1 MRLYWI
7 WFAMLTGLNPRI
19 RQILLARF
27 SDPEELY
34 HVRRDVLENL
44 DGITKEAL
52 DALENKNL
60 SESRKI
66 EEDCRKKNI
75 GILAIGDVNYPS
87 RLKNIEDP
95 PVVLYY
101 RGQLPDFEE
110 APVVSVVGTRKATA
124 YGMNTA
130 RQISRQIAACG
141 ALVVSGGASGIDT
154 MAMQGAM
161 EAGKPTVGVLGC
173 GVDVVYP
180 AKNSRLFAKTMEN
193 GCLLSEY
200 PPGSPPLGWHFP
212 LRNRIISGLA
222 NGILVV
228 EAPARS
234 GALITSREA
243 LEQGRDVFVIP
254 GNIDV
259 LACEGSNALLQEGAS
274 AVFSGWDI
282 VREYEPLYPGKVKK
296 CTPVISLIEEAEQI
310 REAEPALKVAQN
322 TAAYKRTDKKD
333 IDNGSQ
339 SHYSGINKPAPE
351 LTGEERLIVGKLQLE
366 PRAVDEV
373 IAELDMSASKVLGVL
388 TMLALKGVVVNHP
401 GKRVSLKMKFPD

>member
-1 MRLYWI
+1 
-7 WFAMLTGLNPRI
+7 MLPGLNART
-19 RQILLARF
+19 RQILLSRF

-34 HVRRDVLENL
+34 HASGDVLKTLE
-44 DGITKEAL
+44 GITPETIQ
-52 DALENKNL
+52 ALENKDL

-66 EEDCRKKNI
+66 LEDCQRKNI
-75 GILAIGDVNYPS
+75 GILAVGDKNYPS

-110 APVVSVVGTRKATA
+110 VPVVSVVGTRKATA

-130 RQISRQIAACG
+130 RQIARQIAACG
-141 ALVVSGGASGIDT
+141 ALVVSGGASGIDSV
-154 MAMQGAM
+154 AMQGAM

-180 AKNSRLFAKTMEN
+180 VKNSGLFAKTVEH

-200 PPGSPPLGWHFP
+200 PPGTPPLGWHFP

-228 EAPARS
+228 EAPAKS

-259 LACEGSNALLQEGAS
+259 PACQGSNALLQDGAA

-282 VREYEPLYPGKVKK
+282 VREYESRYPGKVQK
-296 CTPVISLIEEAEQI
+296 CQPVISLIEEAEQI
-310 REAEPALKVAQN
+310 REAEPTLKVAQN
-322 TAAYKRTDKKD
+322 TVIPERSGRGIDKKD

-339 SHYSGINKPAPE
+339 SHYSGINEPVPE
-351 LTGEERLIVGKLQLE
+351 LTGEERQILGKLGLQ
-366 PRAVDEV
+366 PRSVDDV
-373 IAELDMSASKVLGVL
+373 IAELELPASKVLSIL
-388 TMLALKGVVVNHP
+388 TMLALKGVVINHP
-401 GKRVSLKMKFPD
+401 GKRVSLKRKLPD

>member
-1 MRLYWI
+1 
-7 WFAMLTGLNPRI
+7 MLPGLNPRM
-19 RQILLARF
+19 RQMLLSRF

-34 HVRRDVLENL
+34 HARRDLLEDL
-44 DGITKEAL
+44 EFMTKEAL
-52 DALENKNL
+52 DALENKDL

-66 EEDCRKKNI
+66 LEDCQRNKI
-75 GILAIGDVNYPS
+75 GILAVGDENYPS

-110 APVVSVVGTRKATA
+110 APVISVVGTRKATA
-124 YGMNTA
+124 YGLNTA

-141 ALVVSGGASGIDT
+141 ALVVSGGASGIDSV
-154 MAMQGAM
+154 AMQGAM
-161 EAGKPTVGVLGC
+161 EAGEPTVGVLGC

-180 AKNSRLFAKTMEN
+180 AKNSRLFAKTVEN

-228 EAPARS
+228 EAPEKS

-243 LEQGRDVFVIP
+243 LEQGRDVYVIP

-259 LACEGSNALLQEGAS
+259 PACQGSNALLQDGAA
-274 AVFSGWDI
+274 AVFSGWDV
-282 VREYEPLYPGKVKK
+282 VRQYEAFYPGRVQKRQ
-296 CTPVISLIEEAEQI
+296 PVLSLIEEAEQI
-310 REAEPALKVAQN
+310 REAESVLKVAQSG
-322 TAAYKRTDKKD
+322 TVVCKRADKKD
-333 IDNGSQ
+333 IDNISQ
-339 SHYSGINKPAPE
+339 SHYSGINEPIPE
-351 LTGEERLIVGKLQLE
+351 LTGEEQQVLGKLQLQ
-366 PRAVDEV
+366 PRSVDDV
-373 IAELDMSASKVLGVL
+373 ISELGMPASKVLSML
-388 TMLALKGVVVNHP
+388 TMLALKGVVINHP
-401 GKRVSLKMKFPD
+401 GKRVSLKRKLPD

>member
-1 MRLYWI
+1 
-7 WFAMLTGLNPRI
+7 MLSGLNPRM

-34 HVRRDVLENL
+34 HARRDALEDL
-44 DGITKEAL
+44 EGITKEAL
-52 DALENKNL
+52 EALENKDL
-60 SESRKI
+60 SESQKI
-66 EEDCRKKNI
+66 VNDCRRKNI
-75 GILAIGDVNYPS
+75 GILAIGDEAYPRS
-87 RLKNIEDP
+87 LKNIEDP

-101 RGQLPDFEE
+101 RGHLPDFEE
-110 APVVSVVGTRKATA
+110 VPVISVVGTRKATV

-141 ALVVSGGASGIDT
+141 ALVVSGGASGIDS

-180 AKNSRLFAKTMEN
+180 VKNRRLFEKTVEQ

-228 EAPARS
+228 EAPIKS

-259 LACEGSNALLQEGAS
+259 PACQGSNALLQDGAA

-282 VREYEPLYPGKVKK
+282 VREYEALYSEKVQK
-296 CTPVISLIEEAEQI
+296 CVPVISLIEEAEQI

-322 TAAYKRTDKKD
+322 TVIAQELSRRTDKKD

-339 SHYSGINKPAPE
+339 SHYSGINEPVPE
-351 LTGEERLIVGKLQLE
+351 LTGEERQILDKLQLQ
-366 PRAVDEV
+366 PRSVDDV
-373 IAELDMSASKVLGVL
+373 IAELDMPASKVLGVM
-388 TMLALKGVVVNHP
+388 TMLALKGVVINHP
-401 GKRVSLKMKFPD
+401 GKRISLKRKLPD

>member
-1 MRLYWI
+1 
-7 WFAMLTGLNPRI
+7 MLPGLNSRM
-19 RQILLARF
+19 RQILLTRF

-34 HVRRDVLENL
+34 HAQGNVLRDLE
-44 DGITKEAL
+44 GITPEAVQ
-52 DALENKNL
+52 ALENKDL

-66 EEDCRKKNI
+66 MEDCRRKNI
-75 GILAIGDVNYPS
+75 GILAIGDENYPR

-110 APVVSVVGTRKATA
+110 APVISVVGTRKATA

-130 RQISRQIAACG
+130 RQIARQIAACG
-141 ALVVSGGASGIDT
+141 ALVVSGGASGIDA

-180 AKNSRLFAKTMEN
+180 VKNSQLFAKTIEN

-200 PPGSPPLGWHFP
+200 PPGTPPLGWHFP

-228 EAPARS
+228 EAPEKS

-259 LACEGSNALLQEGAS
+259 LACQGSNALLQDGAA

-282 VREYEPLYPGKVKK
+282 VREYEALYPGKVQKRQ
-296 CTPVISLIEEAEQI
+296 PVISLIEEAEQI

-322 TAAYKRTDKKD
+322 KVIPERLNRAADKKD
-333 IDNGSQ
+333 IDNRSQ
-339 SHYSGINKPAPE
+339 SHYSGINEPIPE
-351 LTGEERLIVGKLQLE
+351 LTGEERQILGKLELQ
-366 PRAVDEV
+366 PRSVDDV
-373 IAELDMSASKVLGVL
+373 IAELGLPASKVLSIL
-388 TMLALKGVVVNHP
+388 TMLALKGVVINHP
-401 GKRVSLKMKFPD
+401 GKRVSLKRKLPD

>member
-1 MRLYWI
+1 
-7 WFAMLTGLNPRI
+7 MLPGLNARM

-34 HVRRDVLENL
+34 HTQRDALEDL
-44 DGITKEAL
+44 EGLTKEAL
-52 DALENKNL
+52 DALDNKDL

-66 EEDCRKKNI
+66 MEECQRKNI
-75 GILAIGDVNYPS
+75 CVLAIGDSNYPS

-101 RGQLPDFEE
+101 RGQLPAFEE
-110 APVVSVVGTRKATA
+110 IPVISVVGTRKATA

-141 ALVVSGGASGIDT
+141 ALVVSGGASGIDS

-161 EAGKPTVGVLGC
+161 EAGRPTVGVLGC

-180 AKNSRLFAKTMEN
+180 VKNSRLFAKTVEN

-200 PPGSPPLGWHFP
+200 PPGTPPLGWHFP

-228 EAPARS
+228 EAPVKS

-259 LACEGSNALLQEGAS
+259 PACQGSNALLQDGAS

-282 VREYEPLYPGKVKK
+282 VREYESLYPGKVQKRQ
-296 CTPVISLIEEAEQI
+296 PIISLIEEAEQI
-310 REAEPALKVAQN
+310 REEEPALKVAQS
-322 TAAYKRTDKKD
+322 TVIPEKLCRGTDKKD
-333 IDNGSQ
+333 IDNGCL
-339 SHYSGINKPAPE
+339 SHYSGINELVPE
-351 LTGEERLIVGKLQLE
+351 LTGEERQILGKLELQ
-366 PRAVDEV
+366 PRSVDDV
-373 IAELDMSASKVLGVL
+373 IAELGLPASKVLSVL
-388 TMLALKGVVVNHP
+388 TMLALKGVVINHP
-401 GKRVSLKMKFPD
+401 GKRVSLKRKLPD

>member
-1 MRLYWI
+1 MR
-7 WFAMLTGLNPRI
+7 R
-19 RQILLARF
+19 ILLARF

-34 HVRRDVLENL
+34 HAPSHTLSSLE
-44 DGITKEAL
+44 GMTSEAVQ
-52 DALENKNL
+52 ALGNKDL

-66 EEDCRKKNI
+66 LEQCEKGNI
-75 GILAIGDVNYPS
+75 GILAIGDTNYPS

-101 RGQLPDFEE
+101 RGQLPNFEE
-110 APVVSVVGTRKATA
+110 VPVISVVGTRKATA

-141 ALVVSGGASGIDT
+141 GLVVSGGAAGIDA
-154 MAMQGAM
+154 MAMQGAL
-161 EAGKPTVGVLGC
+161 EAGKVTVGVLGS

-180 AKNSRLFAKTMEN
+180 AKNSRLFAKTVEN

-228 EAPARS
+228 EAPAKS

-243 LEQGRDVFVIP
+243 LEQGRDVFVVP

-259 LACEGSNALLQEGAS
+259 PACEGSNALLQEGAA
-274 AVFSGWDI
+274 AVFSGWDV
-282 VREYEPLYPGKVKK
+282 VREYEALYPEKVQK
-296 CTPVISLIEEAEQI
+296 CQPILTIIEELEQE
-310 REAEPALKVAQN
+310 RAAKPVLKVAQN
-322 TAAYKRTDKKD
+322 TQLPRSAGGSADKKF
-333 IDNGSQ
+333 IDNRSE
-339 SHYSGINKPAPE
+339 SYYSGINEQTPE
-351 LTGEERLIVGKLQLE
+351 LSGEEDQVLSKLQLQ
-366 PRAVDEV
+366 PRSVDDV
-373 IAELDMSASKVLGVL
+373 IAELGMPAGKVLSIL
-388 TMLALKGVVVNHP
+388 TMLALKGVVINHP
-401 GKRVSLKMKFPD
+401 GKRVSLKRKLPD